1 MKCHS
6 GDDTR
11 MIMIDTTVDFNE
23 FVKRLQDKFGYKSK
37 VRCRV
42 RDEDGEGMI
51 GLADQEDLDMVIS
64 TAKKNAKRERSDTG
78 KLEVCIRLP
87 IHLCDIILISRI
99 LGVGCGNIMQ
109 CHIDNCHFDLCHLHV
124 I

>member
-11 MIMIDTTVDFNE
+11 MIMIDTAVDFHE
-23 FVKRLQDKFGYKSK
+23 FVKRLQDKFGYTKK
-37 VRCRV
+37 VRCKV
-42 RDEDGEGMI
+42 KDEDGDGMI

-78 KLEVCIRLP
+78 KLEVCTK
-87 IHLCDIILISRI
+87 IHRCLCDMVLTR
-99 LGVGCGNIMQ
+99 VNFRCG
-109 CHIDNCHFDLCHLHV
+109 
-124 I
+124 